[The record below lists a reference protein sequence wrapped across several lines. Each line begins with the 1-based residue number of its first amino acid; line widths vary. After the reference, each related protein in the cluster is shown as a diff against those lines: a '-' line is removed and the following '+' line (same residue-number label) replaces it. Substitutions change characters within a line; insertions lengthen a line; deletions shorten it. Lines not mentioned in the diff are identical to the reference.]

1 MNLKNIYKPS
11 PEFKTETKNLFLA
24 KFGEKF
30 GSYQRTNFA
39 FKYFIRGIGVGVS
52 FAFILSVTAIYAD
65 GRNVGPENI
74 LYGFK
79 RSQEAV
85 SITFSSDEEK
95 PEAHVR
101 LAERRLNEIKGVQ
114 NKDPKS
120 PLIVSLKNDLAR
132 EIKSSVK
139 TVKSK
144 KESKL
149 VGEGRVL
156 PGVDKSLPTGVG
168 TETSEVNELGVD
180 MPPARSSQNLQATN
194 VRAIDKKSSRLCR
207 SWDQIIGDDGELIFE
222 VVNKD
227 RELRAWFEENCS
239 SSLRESSGE
248 ESHIGTP
255 QKDSEKSPGS
265 DD

>member
-1 MNLKNIYKPS
+1 MNLKNIYKPRQ
-11 PEFKTETKNLFLA
+11 EFKTKTKSLFLA
-24 KFGEKF
+24 RFMEKF
-30 GSYQRTNFA
+30 GSYPRTSFA
-39 FKYFIRGIGVGVS
+39 FKYFVRGIGVGVS

-85 SITFSSDEEK
+85 SIIFSSDEEK

-101 LAERRLNEIKGVQ
+101 LAERRLNEIKEVQ
-114 NKDPKS
+114 DKNPQS
-120 PLIVSLKNDLAR
+120 PLIVNLKKDLAR

-144 KESKL
+144 KEPRL
-149 VGEGRVL
+149 VEEGQML
-156 PGVDKSLPTGVG
+156 PEAEKNLPVEDQSRAMSAQELKP
-168 TETSEVNELGVD
+168 ET
-180 MPPARSSQNLQATN
+180 PPTTNTQNLRTKTEKIA
-194 VRAIDKKSSRLCR
+194 DKKNSKLCR
-207 SWDQIIGDDGELIFE
+207 SWDQLIGDDGELIFE

-227 RELRAWFEENCS
+227 SELKEWFEESCS
-239 SSLRESSGE
+239 SSLREASTGE
-248 ESHIGTP
+248 NRHGT
-255 QKDSEKSPGS
+255 QKKDSEKSSGS